1 MISYLNN
8 ILKII
13 RWKNLAIISL
23 SQIFIKFFFID
34 FFIQKDQL
42 LNENFVILLIVT
54 ILIAA
59 SGYIVNDIYDYNLDQ
74 INKPEKVVLG
84 KFLKSRDAIIIYM
97 MFNFLAI
104 VLSIFL
110 CMKIEQEIYILVFL
124 LIIYC
129 LWLYSKKLKK
139 YKTIGNILIA
149 FFISLSIL
157 NVPLFSYKNILS
169 DDRFFVFLIIC
180 IFSVLAF
187 LINLKRE
194 IIKDI
199 EDIEGDKIHKVKSLP
214 IIFGTKKSK
223 LVTIIIGII
232 LMFAISS
239 LITFQILI
247 LRSDLLLDV
256 GGNQFSNPQIRGANY
271 ISIIYM
277 FIILIMFFYV
287 ELLILNATTKTN
299 FTKVSKLLK
308 YLMLLSLLSIPVFSL
323 THFYLWDNA
332 N

>member
-8 ILKII
+8 IFKII
-13 RWKNLAIISL
+13 RWKNLVIISL

-157 NVPLFSYKNILS
+157 NVPLFSYKNFLN

-180 IFSVLAF
+180 IFSLLAF
-187 LINLKRE
+187 LINVKRE

-232 LMFAISS
+232 LMFAISC

-256 GGNQFSNPQIRGANY
+256 GGNQFSNPQIWGANY

-287 ELLILNATTKTN
+287 ELLILNATSKTN

-308 YLMLLSLLSIPVFSL
+308 FLMLLSLLSIPVFSL
-323 THFYLWDNA
+323 THFYV
-332 N
+332 

>member
-8 ILKII
+8 IFKII

-42 LNENFVILLIVT
+42 LNENFVILLIIT

-59 SGYIVNDIYDYNLDQ
+59 SGYIVNDIYDYNLDK

-97 MFNFLAI
+97 MFNCLAI

-169 DDRFFVFLIIC
+169 DDRFFVFLIIS

-187 LINLKRE
+187 LINVKRE

-256 GGNQFSNPQIRGANY
+256 GGNQFSNPQIWGANY

-299 FTKVSKLLK
+299 FTKASKLLK

-323 THFYLWDNA
+323 TYFYV
-332 N
+332 

>member
-8 ILKII
+8 IFKII
-13 RWKNLAIISL
+13 RWKNLVIISL

-97 MFNFLAI
+97 MFNCLAI

-169 DDRFFVFLIIC
+169 DDRFFVFLIIS

-187 LINLKRE
+187 LINVKRE

-256 GGNQFSNPQIRGANY
+256 GGNQFSNPQIWGANY

-287 ELLILNATTKTN
+287 ELLILNATTKAN
-299 FTKVSKLLK
+299 FTKASKLLK
-308 YLMLLSLLSIPVFSL
+308 YLMILSLFSIPVFSL
-323 THFYLWDNA
+323 SHFYV
-332 N
+332 

>member
-8 ILKII
+8 IFKII

-74 INKPEKVVLG
+74 INKPERVVLG

-97 MFNFLAI
+97 LFNSLAI

-110 CMKIEQEIYILVFL
+110 CIKIKQEIYILVFL

-139 YKTIGNILIA
+139 YKIIGNILIA

-169 DDRFFVFLIIC
+169 DDRFFVFLIIS
-180 IFSVLAF
+180 IYSVLAF
-187 LINLKRE
+187 LINVKRE

-199 EDIEGDKIHKVKSLP
+199 EDIEGDKMHKVKSLP

-223 LVTIIIGII
+223 LVTVIIGII

-239 LITFQILI
+239 IITFQILI

-256 GGNQFSNPQIRGANY
+256 GGNQFSNPQIWGANY
-271 ISIIYM
+271 ISTVYM
-277 FIILIMFFYV
+277 FIILIIFFYA
-287 ELLILNATTKTN
+287 ELLILNATSKTN

-308 YLMLLSLLSIPVFSL
+308 FLMLLSLLSIPVFSL
-323 THFYLWDNA
+323 THFYL
-332 N
+332 

>member
-8 ILKII
+8 IFKII
-13 RWKNLAIISL
+13 RWKNLVIISL

-97 MFNFLAI
+97 MFNCLAI

-139 YKTIGNILIA
+139 YKTIGNILVA

-169 DDRFFVFLIIC
+169 DDRFFVFLIIS

-256 GGNQFSNPQIRGANY
+256 GGNQFSNPQIWGANY

-299 FTKVSKLLK
+299 FTKASKLLK
-308 YLMLLSLLSIPVFSL
+308 YLMLLSLLSIPIFSL
-323 THFYLWDNA
+323 THFYL
-332 N
+332 

>member
-8 ILKII
+8 IFKII

-34 FFIQKDQL
+34 FFIQEDQL
-42 LNENFVILLIVT
+42 LNANFVILLIVT

-74 INKPEKVVLG
+74 INKPERVVLG

-97 MFNFLAI
+97 LFNSLAI

-110 CMKIEQEIYILVFL
+110 CIKIKQEIYILVFL

-139 YKTIGNILIA
+139 YKIIGNILIA

-169 DDRFFVFLIIC
+169 DDRFFVFLIIS
-180 IFSVLAF
+180 IYSVLAF
-187 LINLKRE
+187 LINVKRE

-199 EDIEGDKIHKVKSLP
+199 EDIEGDKMHKVKSLP

-223 LVTIIIGII
+223 LVTVIIGII

-239 LITFQILI
+239 IITFQILI

-256 GGNQFSNPQIRGANY
+256 GGNQFSNPQIWGANY
-271 ISIIYM
+271 ISTVYM
-277 FIILIMFFYV
+277 FIILIIFFYA
-287 ELLILNATTKTN
+287 ELIILNATSKTN

-308 YLMLLSLLSIPVFSL
+308 FLMLLSLLSIPVFSL
-323 THFYLWDNA
+323 THFYV
-332 N
+332 

>member
-8 ILKII
+8 IFKII
-13 RWKNLAIISL
+13 RWKNLVIISL

-42 LNENFVILLIVT
+42 LNENFVILLIIT

-97 MFNFLAI
+97 MFNCLAI

-139 YKTIGNILIA
+139 YKIIGNILIA

-169 DDRFFVFLIIC
+169 DDRFFVFLIIS

-187 LINLKRE
+187 LINVKRE

-256 GGNQFSNPQIRGANY
+256 GGNQFSNPQIWGANY
-271 ISIIYM
+271 ISIVYM

-287 ELLILNATTKTN
+287 ELLILNATSKTN

-308 YLMLLSLLSIPVFSL
+308 FLMLLSLLSIPVFSV
-323 THFYLWDNA
+323 TYFYV
-332 N
+332 

>member
-8 ILKII
+8 IFKII
-13 RWKNLAIISL
+13 RWKNLVIISL
-23 SQIFIKFFFID
+23 SQIFIKFFLID

-84 KFLKSRDAIIIYM
+84 KFLKSRDAILIYM
-97 MFNFLAI
+97 LFNSLAI
-104 VLSIFL
+104 ALSIFL
-110 CMKIEQEIYILVFL
+110 CIKINQEIYILVFL

-139 YKTIGNILIA
+139 YKIIGNILIA
-149 FFISLSIL
+149 FFISLSLL

-169 DDRFFVFLIIC
+169 DDIFFVFLIIS

-187 LINLKRE
+187 LINVKRE

-199 EDIEGDKIHKVKSLP
+199 EDIEGDRMHKVKSLP
-214 IIFGTKKSK
+214 IIFGIKKSR

-232 LMFAISS
+232 LMFAISCI
-239 LITFQILI
+239 ITFQILI
-247 LRSDLLLDV
+247 LKSDLFLDI
-256 GGNQFSNPQIRGANY
+256 GGNQFSDPQIWGANY
-271 ISIIYM
+271 ISTFYM
-277 FIILIMFFYV
+277 VIILIMFFYA
-287 ELLILNATTKTN
+287 ELLILNAESKTN

-308 YLMLLSLLSIPVFSL
+308 VIMFLSLLSIPIFSL
-323 THFYLWDNA
+323 THFYF
-332 N
+332 

>member
-8 ILKII
+8 IFKII

-74 INKPEKVVLG
+74 INKPERVVLG

-97 MFNFLAI
+97 LFNSLAI

-110 CMKIEQEIYILVFL
+110 CIKIKQEIYILVFL

-139 YKTIGNILIA
+139 YKIIGNILIA

-169 DDRFFVFLIIC
+169 DDRFFVFLIIS

-199 EDIEGDKIHKVKSLP
+199 EDIEGDKINKVKSLP

-256 GGNQFSNPQIRGANY
+256 GGNQFSNPQIWGANY

-299 FTKVSKLLK
+299 FTKASKLLK

-323 THFYLWDNA
+323 THFYV
-332 N
+332 

>member
-8 ILKII
+8 IFKII
-13 RWKNLAIISL
+13 RWKNLVIISL

-157 NVPLFSYKNILS
+157 NVPLFSYKNFLN
-169 DDRFFVFLIIC
+169 DDRFFVFLIIS
-180 IFSVLAF
+180 IFSLLAF
-187 LINLKRE
+187 LINVKRE

-256 GGNQFSNPQIRGANY
+256 GGNQFSNPQIWGANY

-299 FTKVSKLLK
+299 FTKASKLLK

-323 THFYLWDNA
+323 THFYI
-332 N
+332 

>member
-8 ILKII
+8 IFKII
-13 RWKNLAIISL
+13 RWKNLLIISL

-42 LNENFVILLIVT
+42 LNENFVILLIIT

-97 MFNFLAI
+97 MFNCLAI

-169 DDRFFVFLIIC
+169 DDRFFVFLIIS

-187 LINLKRE
+187 LINVKRE

-256 GGNQFSNPQIRGANY
+256 GGNQFSNPQIWGANY

-299 FTKVSKLLK
+299 FTKASKLLK
-308 YLMLLSLLSIPVFSL
+308 YLMILSLLSIPVFSL
-323 THFYLWDNA
+323 SHFYV
-332 N
+332 

>member
-8 ILKII
+8 IFKII
-13 RWKNLAIISL
+13 RWKNLIIISL

-84 KFLKSRDAIIIYM
+84 KFLKSRDAIKIYM
-97 MFNFLAI
+97 LFNSLAI
-104 VLSIFL
+104 MLSFFL
-110 CMKIEQEIYILVFL
+110 CIKIKQEIYILVFL
-124 LIIYC
+124 LVIYC

-139 YKTIGNILIA
+139 YKIIGNILIA

-169 DDRFFVFLIIC
+169 DDRFFVFLIIS
-180 IFSVLAF
+180 ILSVLAF
-187 LINLKRE
+187 LINVKRE

-199 EDIEGDKIHKVKSLP
+199 EDIEGDKMHKVKSLP

-223 LVTIIIGII
+223 IVIIIIGII
-232 LMFAISS
+232 LMFAISFI
-239 LITFQILI
+239 ITFQILI

-256 GGNQFSNPQIRGANY
+256 GGNQFSNPQIWGANY
-271 ISIIYM
+271 ISIVYM

-287 ELLILNATTKTN
+287 ELLILNATSKTN

-308 YLMLLSLLSIPVFSL
+308 FLMLLSLLSIPVFSL
-323 THFYLWDNA
+323 THFYI
-332 N
+332 

>member
-8 ILKII
+8 IFKII
-13 RWKNLAIISL
+13 RWENLIIISL

-59 SGYIVNDIYDYNLDQ
+59 SGYIINDIYDYNLDQ

-97 MFNFLAI
+97 MFNCLAI

-169 DDRFFVFLIIC
+169 DDRFFVFLIIS
-180 IFSVLAF
+180 IFSVLAL
-187 LINLKRE
+187 LINVKRE

-239 LITFQILI
+239 IITFQILI

-256 GGNQFSNPQIRGANY
+256 GGNQFSNPQIWGANY
-271 ISIIYM
+271 ISIVYM

-287 ELLILNATTKTN
+287 ELLILNATSKTN

-308 YLMLLSLLSIPVFSL
+308 YLMLLSLLSIPVFSV
-323 THFYLWDNA
+323 TYFYF
-332 N
+332 

>member
-8 ILKII
+8 IFKII

-84 KFLKSRDAIIIYM
+84 KFLKSRDAIKIYM
-97 MFNFLAI
+97 LFNSLAI
-104 VLSIFL
+104 MLSIFL
-110 CMKIEQEIYILVFL
+110 CIKIKQEIYILVFL

-139 YKTIGNILIA
+139 YKIIGNILIA

-169 DDRFFVFLIIC
+169 DDRFFVFLIIS
-180 IFSVLAF
+180 IYSVLAF
-187 LINLKRE
+187 LINVKRE

-199 EDIEGDKIHKVKSLP
+199 EDIEGDKMHKVKSLP

-223 LVTIIIGII
+223 LVTVIIGII

-239 LITFQILI
+239 IITFQILI

-256 GGNQFSNPQIRGANY
+256 GGNQFSNPQIWGANY
-271 ISIIYM
+271 ISTVYM
-277 FIILIMFFYV
+277 FIILIIFFYA
-287 ELLILNATTKTN
+287 ELLILNATSKTN

-308 YLMLLSLLSIPVFSL
+308 FLMLLSLLSIPVFSL
-323 THFYLWDNA
+323 THFYV
-332 N
+332 

>member
-8 ILKII
+8 IFKII
-13 RWKNLAIISL
+13 RWKNLVIISL

-110 CMKIEQEIYILVFL
+110 CTKIEQEIYILVFL

-169 DDRFFVFLIIC
+169 DDRFFVFLIIS

-187 LINLKRE
+187 LINVKRE

-223 LVTIIIGII
+223 LVTIMIGII

-256 GGNQFSNPQIRGANY
+256 GGNQFSNPQIWGANY

-299 FTKVSKLLK
+299 FTKASKLLK

-323 THFYLWDNA
+323 THFYI
-332 N
+332 

>member
-8 ILKII
+8 IFKII
-13 RWKNLAIISL
+13 RWKNLVIISL

-34 FFIQKDQL
+34 FFIQEDQL
-42 LNENFVILLIVT
+42 LNANFVILLIVT

-110 CMKIEQEIYILVFL
+110 CTKIEQEIYILVFL

-169 DDRFFVFLIIC
+169 DDRFFVFLIIS

-187 LINLKRE
+187 LINVKRE

-223 LVTIIIGII
+223 LVTIMIGII
-232 LMFAISS
+232 LMFAIST

-256 GGNQFSNPQIRGANY
+256 GGNQFSNPQIWGANY

-287 ELLILNATTKTN
+287 ELLILNATSKTN

-308 YLMLLSLLSIPVFSL
+308 FLMLLSLLSIPVFSV
-323 THFYLWDNA
+323 TYFYV
-332 N
+332 

>member
-8 ILKII
+8 IFKII
-13 RWKNLAIISL
+13 RWKNLIIISL

-34 FFIQKDQL
+34 FFIQEDQL
-42 LNENFVILLIVT
+42 LNANFVILLIVT

-97 MFNFLAI
+97 LFNSLAI

-110 CMKIEQEIYILVFL
+110 CIKIKQEIYILVFL

-169 DDRFFVFLIIC
+169 DDRFFVFLIIS
-180 IFSVLAF
+180 IYSVLAF
-187 LINLKRE
+187 LINVKRE

-199 EDIEGDKIHKVKSLP
+199 EDIEGDKMHKVKSLP

-223 LVTIIIGII
+223 LVTVIIGII

-239 LITFQILI
+239 IITFQISI

-256 GGNQFSNPQIRGANY
+256 GGNQFSNPQIWGANY
-271 ISIIYM
+271 ISTVYM
-277 FIILIMFFYV
+277 FIILIIFFYA
-287 ELLILNATTKTN
+287 ELLILNATSKTN

-308 YLMLLSLLSIPVFSL
+308 FLMLLSLLSIPVFSL
-323 THFYLWDNA
+323 THFYV
-332 N
+332 

>member
-8 ILKII
+8 IFKII
-13 RWKNLAIISL
+13 RWKNLVIISL

-157 NVPLFSYKNILS
+157 NVPMFSYKNFLN

-180 IFSVLAF
+180 IFSLLAF
-187 LINLKRE
+187 LINVKRE

-232 LMFAISS
+232 LMFAISC

-256 GGNQFSNPQIRGANY
+256 GGNQFSNPQIWGANY

-299 FTKVSKLLK
+299 FTKASKLLK

-323 THFYLWDNA
+323 THFYI
-332 N
+332 

>member
-8 ILKII
+8 IFKII

-42 LNENFVILLIVT
+42 LNENFVILLIIT

-74 INKPEKVVLG
+74 INKPERVVLG

-97 MFNFLAI
+97 MFNCIAI

-169 DDRFFVFLIIC
+169 DDRFFVFLIIS

-187 LINLKRE
+187 LINVKRE

-223 LVTIIIGII
+223 LVAIIIGII

-256 GGNQFSNPQIRGANY
+256 GGNQFSNPQIWGANY

-299 FTKVSKLLK
+299 FTKASKLLK

-323 THFYLWDNA
+323 THFYL
-332 N
+332 

>member
-8 ILKII
+8 IFKII
-13 RWKNLAIISL
+13 RWKNLVIISL

-59 SGYIVNDIYDYNLDQ
+59 SGYIVNDIYDYNLDK

-139 YKTIGNILIA
+139 YKIIGNILIA

-169 DDRFFVFLIIC
+169 EDRFFVFLIIS

-247 LRSDLLLDV
+247 LKSDLLLDV
-256 GGNQFSNPQIRGANY
+256 GGNQFSNPQIWGANY

-299 FTKVSKLLK
+299 FTKASKLLK
-308 YLMLLSLLSIPVFSL
+308 YLMLLSLLSIPIFSL
-323 THFYLWDNA
+323 THFYL
-332 N
+332 

>member
-8 ILKII
+8 IFKII
-13 RWKNLAIISL
+13 RWKNLVIISL

-97 MFNFLAI
+97 MFNCLAI

-169 DDRFFVFLIIC
+169 DDRFFVFLIIS

-256 GGNQFSNPQIRGANY
+256 GGNQFSNPQIWGANY
-271 ISIIYM
+271 ISTVYM
-277 FIILIMFFYV
+277 FIILIIFFYT
-287 ELLILNATTKTN
+287 ELLILNATSKTN

-308 YLMLLSLLSIPVFSL
+308 FLMLLSLLSIPVFSL
-323 THFYLWDNA
+323 THFYV
-332 N
+332 

>member
-8 ILKII
+8 IFRII

-59 SGYIVNDIYDYNLDQ
+59 SGYIINDIYDYNLDQ

-97 MFNFLAI
+97 MFNCLAI

-139 YKTIGNILIA
+139 YKTIGNILVA

-169 DDRFFVFLIIC
+169 DDRFFVFLIIS

-187 LINLKRE
+187 LINVKRE

-256 GGNQFSNPQIRGANY
+256 GGNQFSNPQIWGANY

-299 FTKVSKLLK
+299 FTKASKLLK

-323 THFYLWDNA
+323 THFYL
-332 N
+332 

>member
-8 ILKII
+8 IFKII
-13 RWKNLAIISL
+13 RWKNLVIISL

-42 LNENFVILLIVT
+42 LNENFVILLIIT

-97 MFNFLAI
+97 MFNCLAI

-139 YKTIGNILIA
+139 YKIIGNILIA

-169 DDRFFVFLIIC
+169 DDRFFVFLIIS
-180 IFSVLAF
+180 IFSVLAL
-187 LINLKRE
+187 LINVKRE

-223 LVTIIIGII
+223 LVAIIIGII

-256 GGNQFSNPQIRGANY
+256 GGNQFSNPQIWGANY

-277 FIILIMFFYV
+277 FIILIMFVYV

-299 FTKVSKLLK
+299 FTKASKLLK

-323 THFYLWDNA
+323 THFYV
-332 N
+332 

>member
-13 RWKNLAIISL
+13 RWKNLAIVSL

-42 LNENFVILLIVT
+42 LNANFVILLIVT

-74 INKPEKVVLG
+74 INKPERVVLG

-97 MFNFLAI
+97 MFNCLAI

-169 DDRFFVFLIIC
+169 DDRFFVFLIIS

-256 GGNQFSNPQIRGANY
+256 GGNQFSNPQIWGANY

-299 FTKVSKLLK
+299 FTKASKLLK

-323 THFYLWDNA
+323 TYFYV
-332 N
+332 

>member
-8 ILKII
+8 IFKII
-13 RWKNLAIISL
+13 RWKNLVIISL

-42 LNENFVILLIVT
+42 LNENFVILLIIT

-97 MFNFLAI
+97 MFNCLAI

-169 DDRFFVFLIIC
+169 DDRFFVFLIIS

-187 LINLKRE
+187 LINVKRE

-256 GGNQFSNPQIRGANY
+256 GGNQFSNPQIWGANY

-299 FTKVSKLLK
+299 FTKASKLLK

-323 THFYLWDNA
+323 TYFYV
-332 N
+332 

>member
-8 ILKII
+8 IFKII

-74 INKPEKVVLG
+74 INKPERVVLG

-97 MFNFLAI
+97 LFNSLAI

-110 CMKIEQEIYILVFL
+110 CIKIKQEIYILVFL

-139 YKTIGNILIA
+139 YKIIGNILIA

-169 DDRFFVFLIIC
+169 DDRFFVFLIIS
-180 IFSVLAF
+180 IYSVLAF
-187 LINLKRE
+187 LINVKRE

-199 EDIEGDKIHKVKSLP
+199 EDIEGDKMHKVKSLP

-223 LVTIIIGII
+223 LVTVIIGII

-239 LITFQILI
+239 IITFQILI

-256 GGNQFSNPQIRGANY
+256 GGNQFSNPQIWGANY

-287 ELLILNATTKTN
+287 ELLIFNATTKTN
-299 FTKVSKLLK
+299 FTKASKLLK

-323 THFYLWDNA
+323 THFYI
-332 N
+332 

>member
-8 ILKII
+8 IFKII
-13 RWKNLAIISL
+13 RWKNLVIISL

-97 MFNFLAI
+97 MFNCLAI

-139 YKTIGNILIA
+139 HKTIGNILIA

-169 DDRFFVFLIIC
+169 DDRFFVFLIIS

-232 LMFAISS
+232 LMLAISS
-239 LITFQILI
+239 LITFQILM

-256 GGNQFSNPQIRGANY
+256 GGNQFSNPQIWGANY

-299 FTKVSKLLK
+299 FTKASKLLK

-323 THFYLWDNA
+323 THFYL
-332 N
+332 

>member
-8 ILKII
+8 IFKII
-13 RWKNLAIISL
+13 RWKNLVIISL

-97 MFNFLAI
+97 MFNSLAI

-169 DDRFFVFLIIC
+169 DDRFFVFLIIS

-187 LINLKRE
+187 LINVKRE

-256 GGNQFSNPQIRGANY
+256 GGNQFSNPQIWGANY

-299 FTKVSKLLK
+299 FTKASKLLK

-323 THFYLWDNA
+323 TYFYV
-332 N
+332 

>member
-8 ILKII
+8 IFKII
-13 RWKNLAIISL
+13 RWKNLIIISL

-42 LNENFVILLIVT
+42 LNENFVILLIIT

-74 INKPEKVVLG
+74 INKPKKVVLG

-97 MFNFLAI
+97 MFNCLAI

-169 DDRFFVFLIIC
+169 DDRFFVFLIIS

-247 LRSDLLLDV
+247 LKSDLLLDV
-256 GGNQFSNPQIRGANY
+256 GGNQFSNPQIWGANY

-299 FTKVSKLLK
+299 FTKASKLLK

-323 THFYLWDNA
+323 THFYL
-332 N
+332 

>member
-8 ILKII
+8 IFKII
-13 RWKNLAIISL
+13 RWENLIIISL

-34 FFIQKDQL
+34 FFIQEDQL
-42 LNENFVILLIVT
+42 LNANFVILLIVT

-97 MFNFLAI
+97 MFNCLAI

-169 DDRFFVFLIIC
+169 DDRFFVFLIIS

-187 LINLKRE
+187 LINVKRE

-256 GGNQFSNPQIRGANY
+256 GGNQFSNPQIWGANY

-299 FTKVSKLLK
+299 FTKASKLLK

-323 THFYLWDNA
+323 TYFYV
-332 N
+332 